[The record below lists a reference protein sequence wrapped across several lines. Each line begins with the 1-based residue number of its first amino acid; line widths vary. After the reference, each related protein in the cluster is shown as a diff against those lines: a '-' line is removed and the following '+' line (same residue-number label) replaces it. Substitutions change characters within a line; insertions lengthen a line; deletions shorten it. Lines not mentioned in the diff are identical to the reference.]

1 MTEITEYLRK
11 TANKIRLAT
20 FQAIGN
26 AGGGHFGGSLSVT
39 EILTVLYFSVMNVD
53 KKRPDLHSRDRFIL
67 SKGHGGP
74 ALYATLAEKGFFPED
89 WLNELDKNGSR
100 LPKHVDRSKVPGID
114 VSSGAL
120 GQGLSV
126 AVGMALAARLD
137 KNNTQ
142 IYVVMGDGECN
153 EGQVWEAAMSAAK
166 FRLCNITAFVDR
178 NKMQVDGMSDDVMP
192 LGDFSEKW
200 KAFGWHVEEVDGHDV
215 NQIFNAVNDAKSRQ
229 DKPSIVIA
237 HTIKGKGVSFMQ
249 GRPEWHSGAVTEE
262 QLKAGVEDLKRV
274 MLNEI

>member
-1 MTEITEYLRK
+1 MTETTEYLQK
-11 TANKIRLAT
+11 IADKIRLTT
-20 FQAIGN
+20 FKAMSD
-26 AGGGHFGGSLSVT
+26 AGGGHFGGSLSVV

-53 KKRPDLHSRDRFIL
+53 ENNPNLHLRDRFIL

-74 ALYATLAEKGFFPED
+74 ALYATLVEKGFFPED

-100 LPKHVDRSKVPGID
+100 LPKHIDRSKAPGID

-137 KNNTQ
+137 KNPTQ
-142 IYVVMGDGECN
+142 VYVVMGDGECN

-166 FRLCNITAFVDR
+166 FELCNITAFVDR

-192 LGDFSEKW
+192 LGDFADKW

-215 NQIFNAVNDAKSRQ
+215 GQILNAVGNAKNRK

-237 HTIKGKGVSFMQ
+237 NTLKGKGVSFME

-262 QLKAGVEDLKRV
+262 QMKKGIEDLMRI
-274 MLNEI
+274 MINAS